1 MASVDFEKKLS
12 TGQMVALTSPTS
24 GTPVTKLS
32 VGVMWDASNQ
42 GKKGLLGRLNRKVG
56 VDLDLMAV
64 ALDKQ
69 GNGIRICGPD
79 NLNIFGGAAVHSGD
93 NRTGVGDGIDESI
106 TVDLMGMRADV
117 EALVF
122 VVTAYKPKTNF
133 GMAQNIDCFLYDE
146 STGSKTELTVFSPPV
161 DTTDNTV
168 LFALVDRQGSGWGV
182 TIIKETVNSSQAGLV
197 AEVGKLFNASS

>member
-1 MASVDFEKKLS
+1 MASIDFQKKLA
-12 TGQMVALTSPTS
+12 TGQMVALNSPTA
-24 GTPVTKLS
+24 GTPVTRLS
-32 VGVMWDASNQ
+32 VGVSWDASNQ

-69 GNGIRICGPD
+69 GKGLRICGPD
-79 NLNIFGGAAVHSGD
+79 NLDIFNGAARHSGD
-93 NRTGVGDGIDESI
+93 NRTGLGDGIDESI

-122 VVTAYKPKTNF
+122 VVTAFKPKTNF
-133 GMAQNIDCFLYDE
+133 AMAQNIDCFLYDE
-146 STGSKTELTVFSPPV
+146 SNGSKTELTVFSPPV

-182 TIIKETVNSSQAGLV
+182 TIIKETVTTTQEGLV
-197 AEVGKLFNASS
+197 AEVGKLFTGA